1 MFVSRK
7 RLSFTKGES
16 FKHNCQLIAASAA
29 AKQLPYEIL
38 VARLRTYTAIVLLRW
53 QSARH
58 AENFIKRNHAE
69 VDRIW
74 KSAIGGDFM
83 RALDAD
89 PAAVAFRLAGM
100 PITQVPV
107 GMAAPHLLDNP
118 VESPIV
124 LDLKEGTDFQA
135 V

>member
-16 FKHNCQLIAASAA
+16 FKNNCQLIAASAA

-38 VARLRTYTAIVLLRW
+38 VARLRTYTATVLLRW
-53 QSARH
+53 QTARH
-58 AENFIKRNHAE
+58 AENFIKRNYSE
-69 VDRIW
+69 VDQIW
-74 KSAIGGDFM
+74 KSAIGGDFI

-89 PAAVAFRLAGM
+89 PAAVAYRLAGI
-100 PITQVPV
+100 PVPQIPT

-118 VESPIV
+118 VESPII
-124 LDLKEGTDFQA
+124 LDLKEGTDFQSI
-135 V
+135 